1 MTDLCW
7 VPRPFVLN
15 THAVSAEFHW
25 TCLSCQSLV
34 FAGQCGTKRKTWV
47 NLRTHG
53 TKNIIP
59 NDSTSEQ
66 DVFKVPFQTNLC
78 TAAESV
84 RTSKSK
90 PKKNKTT
97 KDCVLFFVIHQCP
110 VIPNLFQ
117 HPRIPSNNIARM
129 SGGIKRN
136 MPTMQAACPQ
146 TGICEPISDQG
157 LRNLEHS
164 PNSWQRG

>member
-90 PKKNKTT
+90 PKKT
-97 KDCVLFFVIHQCP
+97 KPLRIAFCFLSSTSARWFPICSNTHGFQATILQGWAVVSNETCP
-110 VIPNLFQ
+110 PCRRHVHKPVFAN
-117 HPRIPSNNIARM
+117 RSA
-129 SGGIKRN
+129 IKVWG
-136 MPTMQAACPQ
+136 T
-146 TGICEPISDQG
+146 
-157 LRNLEHS
+157 
-164 PNSWQRG
+164 